1 MGTSGVS
8 GSGTGGKAASAAAF
22 AVVLTAVA
30 LSLIGGVLAVQA
42 VGSGAAVH
50 TENVVPPAA
59 LGQDVPTSFGVVAV
73 EYVERVAGPP
83 AHTLGGS
90 GRRAGTVPAA
100 GESELSI
107 AVALTN
113 MRDRTLKYGPGQFRL
128 RLGRGQSLA
137 PTGAN
142 FEPGT
147 LQPHAGIEGRV
158 SFVVPKGLSPK
169 AVEFRDRDRAVVIAL
184 RRLPQLTPQA
194 NHLHHLHHGSR
205 R

>member
-1 MGTSGVS
+1 M
-8 GSGTGGKAASAAAF
+8 
-22 AVVLTAVA
+22 
-30 LSLIGGVLAVQA
+30 GGVLAVRT
-42 VGSGAAVH
+42 VGSSTAVH
-50 TENVVPPAA
+50 SEKSVAPAA

-83 AHTLGGS
+83 AHTLGSS

-107 AVALTN
+107 AVGLTN
-113 MRDRTLKYGPGQFRL
+113 QRDRTVEYGPGQFRL
-128 RLGRGQSLA
+128 RLAGGQTLT

-158 SFVVPKGLSPK
+158 SFVVPRGGSAK

-184 RRLPQLTPQA
+184 GRLPHAKAQRS
-194 NHLHHLHHGSR
+194 HH
-205 R
+205 